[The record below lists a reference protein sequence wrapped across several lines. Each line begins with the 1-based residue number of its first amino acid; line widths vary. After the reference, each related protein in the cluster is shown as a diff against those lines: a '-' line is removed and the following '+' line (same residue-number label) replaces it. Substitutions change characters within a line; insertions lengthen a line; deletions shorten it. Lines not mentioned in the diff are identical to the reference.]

1 MSKLYV
7 DEIKGNTGTTVT
19 VPSGQTL
26 TVAANQTIGG
36 TLSITGESTLTG
48 GAKVNTIK
56 HTGGTTAMTIDS
68 TGRIL
73 TPAKPMFDV
82 NKTSEQSVASSTINK
97 ITWETENYDVGGGF
111 DLSNNR
117 FIAPIAGK
125 YFMSAYLTL
134 GTMVA
139 GAGIG
144 LMWYKNGSI
153 FRHGH
158 HQSTEIN
165 ITIAMSCSTT
175 FNLAANDYIEIF
187 AFHGSGSS
195 QGHGAANNV
204 GTGTIANSNYWTGH
218 LIG

>member
-1 MSKLYV
+1 MAGILKV
-7 DEIKGNTGTTVT
+7 DTLQRVGSDSDQITLSSSGVNLFNPIIKSSSGTT
-19 VPSGQTL
+19 G
-26 TVAANQTIGG
+26 
-36 TLSITGESTLTG
+36 
-48 GAKVNTIK
+48 
-56 HTGGTTAMTIDS
+56 MTIDS
-68 TGRIL
+68 GGRIL
-73 TPAKPMFDV
+73 TPTRIMFDV

-97 ITWETENYDVGGGF
+97 VEWETENYDIGGGF

-125 YFMSAYLTL
+125 YFMSAYVTL

-144 LMWYKNGSI
+144 LQWFKNGSI

-175 FNLAANDYIEIF
+175 FDLAKDDYIEIF
-187 AFHGSGSS
+187 AFHGSGSN
-195 QGHGAANNV
+195 QGHGVANNV
-204 GTGTIANSNYWTGH
+204 GTGSIANSNYWTGH

>member
-1 MSKLYV
+1 MTSTLFV
-7 DEIKGNTGTTVT
+7 EEIKGRTTGTNANKVI

-26 TVAANQTIGG
+26 EVPTV
-36 TLSITGESTLTG
+36 TGNPSFTG
-48 GAKVNTIK
+48 GLKVNTIK

-68 TGRIL
+68 GGRIL
-73 TPAKPMFDV
+73 TPTRIMFDV
-82 NKTSEQSVASSTINK
+82 NKTSEQTVASSTINK
-97 ITWETENYDVGGGF
+97 VEWETENYDIGGGF

-125 YFMSAYLTL
+125 YFMSAYVTL

-139 GAGIG
+139 GSGIG
-144 LMWYKNGSI
+144 LQWFKNGSI

-175 FNLAANDYIEIF
+175 FDLAKDDYIEIF
-187 AFHGSGSS
+187 AFHGSGSN
-195 QGHGAANNV
+195 QGHGVANNV
-204 GTGTIANSNYWTGH
+204 GTGSIANSNYWTGH